1 MKKYLLSLL
10 ALFILLP
17 AFAGK
22 PFEVKLKNGLR
33 MNVEICS
40 DQIIRVRIAPRDT
53 FSESLLERYKIL
65 RTNWDAVDVSE
76 KTSGDITKLFTP
88 THVFIIIAQMSRI
101 PIAS

>member
-1 MKKYLLSLL
+1 
-10 ALFILLP
+10 
-17 AFAGK
+17 
-22 PFEVKLKNGLR
+22 

-88 THVFIIIAQMSRI
+88 THDIKEMKIMLQKTFIHKVQFHPTTDSVLHYL
-101 PIAS
+101 